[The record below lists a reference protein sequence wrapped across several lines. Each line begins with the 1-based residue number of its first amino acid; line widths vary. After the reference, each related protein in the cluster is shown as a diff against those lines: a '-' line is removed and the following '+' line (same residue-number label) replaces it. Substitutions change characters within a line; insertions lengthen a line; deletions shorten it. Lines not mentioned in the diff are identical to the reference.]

1 MSDTKLL
8 NLTIAKVD
16 EPIFSG
22 EAVSVLVPGVMGQME
37 IMAGHTALI
46 SPLKAG
52 TVTVKKT
59 DGKRET
65 HQIESGTL
73 EVANNH
79 ATVLI

>member
-65 HQIESGTL
+65 YQIESGTL

>member
-1 MSDTKLL
+1 MSDAKLL

-52 TVTVKKT
+52 VVTVKKS
-59 DGKRET
+59 DGSRET
-65 HQIESGTL
+65 HEIENGTL

>member
-22 EAVSVLVPGVMGQME
+22 EAVSVVVPGVMGQME

-52 TVTVKKT
+52 VVTIKKS
-59 DGKRET
+59 DGDKEI
-65 HQIESGTL
+65 HKIESGTL